1 MTDIFS
7 RRNALRAAVVGGAAA
22 TGAAVI
28 APTAARAAPADE
40 GWISVLDHGAA
51 GDGVTDDTA
60 KIQAA
65 LNAAKAARPQKSVYF
80 PAGRVFRVS
89 DEISLTGYANAT
101 IAGNGATLALTGGAP
116 SRTGA
121 RRVLSLTDVREVTVE
136 DLTIRDTDR
145 TQQYDGLL
153 LAKAKRC
160 IVRGVRVI
168 DVRWTGIA
176 VFDAVPAAENQPAL
190 SDDVLIT
197 ECVVEGTRQGISVNG
212 RDIRII
218 GNHVAMDWWDTPEA
232 VRPWAETSDYY
243 DGICVLAGSDRTV
256 VSGNTITACGQSG
269 IYTQAVKNL
278 VVSGNT
284 VTRCVLRG
292 IEIDGQRKH
301 GESPENPTPEPD
313 KPRAYG
319 VTITGNTLENN
330 LGNINVLYTVGV
342 TVTGNRIQ
350 NNRASTCI
358 AINQSTDNA
367 VVVGNQCHQQDPE
380 NRPAIWVKP
389 TEQLK
394 DGTITPPATNV
405 TVAWNQIEAVNHTY
419 APADTVIMQP
429 VKDPVPGKV
438 DMIKATGKVIAMG
451 GLGVGNAAAA
461 TRPGSV
467 VRRIEVFDAAGVSL
481 GFVPVYNS
489 IT

>member
-22 TGAAVI
+22 TGAAVM
-28 APTAARAAPADE
+28 APAAQAAPADE
-40 GWISVLDHGAA
+40 GWVSVLDHGAV

-65 LNAAKAARPQKSVYF
+65 LNAAQAARPQQSVYF

-89 DEISLTGYANAT
+89 DELSLTGYANAT
-101 IAGNGATLALTGGAP
+101 IAGNGATLALAGAKP
-116 SRTGA
+116 SEKGA
-121 RRVLSLTDVREVTVE
+121 RRVLRLSDVREVTVQ

-145 TQQYDGLL
+145 TQQFDGLL
-153 LAKAKRC
+153 LSRAKRC
-160 IVRGVRVI
+160 VVRGVRVI
-168 DVRWTGIA
+168 DVRWTGIS
-176 VFDAVPAAENQPAL
+176 VFDQPPAAPDRPAL

-197 ECVVEGTRQGISVNG
+197 ECVIEGTRQGISVNG
-212 RDIRII
+212 RDIRIV

-232 VRPWAETSDYY
+232 VRPWEASSDYY
-243 DGICVLAGSDRTV
+243 DGICVLFGADRTV
-256 VSGNTITACGQSG
+256 ISGNTITACGQSG

-278 VVSGNT
+278 VITGNT

-301 GESPENPTPEPD
+301 GETPSKPTPEPE
-313 KPRAYG
+313 KPRAYN
-319 VTITGNTLENN
+319 VAITGNTLENN

-342 TVTGNRIQ
+342 TVTGNVIR
-350 NNRASTCI
+350 NDREGTCI
-358 AINQSTDNA
+358 AINQRTDGA
-367 VVVGNQCHQQDPE
+367 VVVGNECHQEDPGK
-380 NRPAIWVKP
+380 RPAIWVKP
-389 TEQLK
+389 QETLP
-394 DGTITPPATNV
+394 DGTVTPPATNV
-405 TVAWNQIEAVNHTY
+405 TVAWNRIAAVHHTY

-429 VKDPVPGKV
+429 VTDPSAGKP

-451 GLGVGNAAAA
+451 GIGVGNAAAA
-461 TRPGSV
+461 TRPGTV
-467 VRRIEVFDAAGVSL
+467 VRRIEVFDAAGASI